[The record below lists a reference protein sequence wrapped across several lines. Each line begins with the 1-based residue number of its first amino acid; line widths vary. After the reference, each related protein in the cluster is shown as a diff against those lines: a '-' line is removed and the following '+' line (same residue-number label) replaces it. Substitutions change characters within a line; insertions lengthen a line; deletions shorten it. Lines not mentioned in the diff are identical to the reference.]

1 MKEQISI
8 KVTIAGKIFPLKVAA
23 SEEENIRKAAELIN
37 NKLRTYTEEYSIKDK
52 QAALSMSALEIA
64 SELLNVDNSFL
75 EQKQLLAD
83 EIAKIERVLS

>member
-64 SELLNVDNSFL
+64 SELLNADNSFL

-83 EIAKIERVLS
+83 EIARIEHVLS

>member
-64 SELLNVDNSFL
+64 SELLNADNTFL